1 MQFRYALLQPVDFT
15 LDEATALIGR
25 LAEIDRQLT
34 GFDAATAQ
42 RLRLPL

>member
-1 MQFRYALLQPVDFT
+1 LGIASVRDFT

-34 GFDAATAQ
+34 GFDAPPRNA
-42 RLRLPL
+42 